1 MLADRMMRGEEG
13 SEFKARHGF
22 LSKRLLLLGG
32 SAPNYGLARAK
43 AIAES
48 RCPGMVGVQTWTT
61 CRRPEFPDDF
71 CRRRVRGDGI
81 KYHPVAAKC
90 RCIEI

>member
-22 LSKRLLLLGG
+22 LSKRLFLLVG
-32 SAPNYGLARAK
+32 SVPNYGLARAK

-48 RCPGMVGVQTWTT
+48 RCKSMVGVQTWPT
-61 CRRPEFPDDF
+61 CRRPELLTVVPANA
-71 CRRRVRGDGI
+71 GTHNPGHW
-81 KYHPVAAKC
+81 YLW
-90 RCIEI
+90 